1 VIVKH
6 ILSALLIATPL
17 AITFAISVAAEDNA
31 ASTTPPPGSVTK
43 EEGLEA
49 WKRIEAVVTHPRC
62 ANCHVGADNIPMWT
76 VVGETK
82 TRPHGMNIHA
92 DDMNILADGSR
103 IGTKGLAC
111 STCHMTSTAPNDVP
125 HAPPHVGLQWRLA
138 PVAFVWF
145 GKSGAEICAQMR
157 DRDRNNNRDAAG
169 LVKHLRDEETKH
181 GFVPWAWNPGGGRTT
196 PPGTFE
202 DHVKD
207 VAMWGA
213 AGLPCSQD

>member
-6 ILSALLIATPL
+6 ILSALLIAAPV
-17 AITFAISVAAEDNA
+17 AVACAISVAAQDNPA
-31 ASTTPPPGSVTK
+31 TTTPPPGSVTK
-43 EEGLEA
+43 AEGLEA

-62 ANCHVGADNIPMWT
+62 ANCHVGSDNVPMWT
-76 VVGETK
+76 VAGENK
-82 TRPHGMNIHA
+82 ARPHGMNIHA
-92 DDMNILADGSR
+92 DDSR

-111 STCHMTSTAPNDVP
+111 STCHMTSIAPNDVP
-125 HAPPHVGLQWRLA
+125 HAPPHVGLQWQLA

-145 GKSGAEICAQMR
+145 GKSGADICAQVR
-157 DRDRNNNRDAAG
+157 DPNRNGNRDAAG
-169 LVKHLRDEETKH
+169 LVAHLRNDAAEH
-181 GFVPWAWNPGGGRTT
+181 GFVPWAWNPGGGRST

-213 AGLPCSQD
+213 AGLPCPQD

>member
-6 ILSALLIATPL
+6 ILSALLIATPV
-17 AITFAISVAAEDNA
+17 AVAFAISVAAEDNT
-31 ASTTPPPGSVTK
+31 ASTMPPPGSVTK
-43 EEGLEA
+43 AEGLEA

-62 ANCHVGADNIPMWT
+62 ANCHVGPDNIPMWT

-92 DDMNILADGSR
+92 DDSPHADDGR
-103 IGTKGLAC
+103 IGTKTLLC

-125 HAPPHVGLQWRLA
+125 HAPPHVGLQWELA
-138 PVAFVWF
+138 PVKFVWF
-145 GKSGAEICAQMR
+145 GKSGEEICAQMR
-157 DRDRNNNRDAAG
+157 DPNRNGNRDAAG
-169 LVKHLRDEETKH
+169 LVAHLRNDAAEH
-181 GFVPWAWNPGGGRTT
+181 GFVPWAWNPGGERST

-213 AGLPCSQD
+213 AGQPCPSD

>member
-1 VIVKH
+1 MKRV
-6 ILSALLIATPL
+6 LMALLFATPVVVP
-17 AITFAISVAAEDNA
+17 FAVSIAAEDDA
-31 ASTTPPPGSVTK
+31 ASTILPPGSVTK
-43 EEGLEA
+43 TEGLEA
-49 WKRIEAVVTHPRC
+49 WNRIEAVVTHPRC

-92 DDMNILADGSR
+92 DDSPHADDGR
-103 IGTKGLAC
+103 IGTKTLLC

-125 HAPPHVGLQWRLA
+125 HAPPHVGLQWGLA
-138 PVAFVWF
+138 PVKFVWF
-145 GKSGAEICAQMR
+145 GKSSAEICAQMR
-157 DRDRNNNRDAAG
+157 EPNRNGNRNAAG
-169 LVKHLRDEETKH
+169 LVAHLRKDAAEH

-196 PPGTFE
+196 PLGTFE

-213 AGLPCSQD
+213 AGLPCPQD